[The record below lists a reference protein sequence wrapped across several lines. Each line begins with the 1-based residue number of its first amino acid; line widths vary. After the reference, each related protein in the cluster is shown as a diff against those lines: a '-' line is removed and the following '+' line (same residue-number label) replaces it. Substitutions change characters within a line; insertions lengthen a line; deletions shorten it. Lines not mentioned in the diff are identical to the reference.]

1 MAMTSKELLDRVVR
15 TVPFVIDVDLRDGP
29 FDTLLLCLH
38 LWKGGKIAYTLSP
51 RVDLTPGFLDM
62 LVEKFAWQARESV
75 SKALEDLWDGTG
87 WKGILQHEGF
97 EKIIPLANPLP
108 LIRYDIPASLVLD
121 IRGAWDNEET
131 MVPTLPQRRI
141 EFHLQTANSQ
151 TRVAY
156 YSSQR

>member
-1 MAMTSKELLDRVVR
+1 MAITYKALIDRLVR
-15 TVPFVIDVDLRDGP
+15 DVPFVIDVDLRDGP

-38 LWKGGKIAYTLSP
+38 LWKGGRIAFTLSP
-51 RVDLTPGFLDM
+51 LVDLTPGFLDT
-62 LVEKFAWQARESV
+62 LVEKFAYQARAFV
-75 SKALEDLWDGTG
+75 SDAIAEAWGGDS

-97 EKIIPLANPLP
+97 EKMIPLAQPLP
-108 LIRYDIPASLVLD
+108 LIRYDIPESLVD

-131 MVPTLPQRRI
+131 IVPTLPQRRI
-141 EFHLQTANSQ
+141 EFHLQQANPQ